1 MQKTTKVPT
10 GWCCCHITSSCLE
23 VWTHKSWPLKRAWL
37 VMESWMVTLKKLGDV
52 HLDLFFVDDVLR
64 ILPWDLSHHHVGK
77 HVSAFQPAFAANLS
91 TTHGGWWFP
100 PSPSEVGVIH
110 HHPWNNHLQE
120 WICRSWGWEDGR
132 MRGGSYGFK
141 FKILG
146 KQLLAL
152 WEKRVFGII
161 LSSQS
166 KNQLFIKLP
175 ILATKKHIFHDS

>member
-1 MQKTTKVPT
+1 MQKTFRKFLLVLFQSF
-10 GWCCCHITSSCLE
+10 HLE
-23 VWTHKSWPLKRAWL
+23 VWTHKSWPLKRAWEGDGIL
-37 VMESWMVTLKKLGDV
+37 NGQVWRSWEMYTWIC
-52 HLDLFFVDDVLR
+52 FFVDDVLR

-77 HVSAFQPAFAANLS
+77 HVSSFQPAFFANLS

-110 HHPWNNHLQE
+110 HHPWNDHLQE

-152 WEKRVFGII
+152 WEQRVFGII

-175 ILATKKHIFHDS
+175 ILARKKNIFHDS

>member
-1 MQKTTKVPT
+1 
-10 GWCCCHITSSCLE
+10 
-23 VWTHKSWPLKRAWL
+23 
-37 VMESWMVTLKKLGDV
+37 
-52 HLDLFFVDDVLR
+52 
-64 ILPWDLSHHHVGK
+64 
-77 HVSAFQPAFAANLS
+77 
-91 TTHGGWWFP
+91 
-100 PSPSEVGVIH
+100 
-110 HHPWNNHLQE
+110 
-120 WICRSWGWEDGR
+120 